1 VRKTFKAV
9 ALLALAVTGSRA
21 QAAEAKSRTEWFRDV
36 HWGVFIH
43 YLANNDDVTA
53 DEWNRLIDSFDAEG
67 LAKQLESARAGY
79 LILTLGQNSGHYL
92 SPNTAYDALTGIRPS
107 KCSRRDLVDDLD
119 RVLAPRGIRLMVY
132 LPAGAPDG
140 DKVAIEKLEWKRGP
154 YRNLEFQRKWER
166 VIAEWSERWGR
177 KVSGWWFDG
186 CYWPNTMYRS
196 VKPPNF
202 ATFAGAARKGN
213 ADSIVAFNRGVIFP
227 IISVS
232 EQEDYTAGEIN
243 DPSNVQVRDFWED
256 GAQFHM
262 LSYLGKAWSASPPRF
277 TTEQVV
283 EWTKRIAGKGGV
295 VSWDVPT
302 DARGLV
308 PEPFLEQLRAIGVA
322 VR

>member
-1 VRKTFKAV
+1 MSRAAKIVV
-9 ALLALAVTGSRA
+9 LLAFAVVVSGA
-21 QAAEAKSRTEWFRDV
+21 QAGEAKSRTEWFRDA

-43 YLANNDDVTA
+43 YLANNDDVSV
-53 DEWNRLIDSFDAEG
+53 DEWNRVIDGFDAEG
-67 LAKQLESARAGY
+67 LAQQLESARAGY
-79 LILTLGQNSGHYL
+79 LVLTLGQNSGHYL
-92 SPNTAYDALTGIRPS
+92 SPNATYDDLTGIRPS
-107 KCSRRDLVDDLD
+107 KCSRRDLVDDLH

-132 LPAGAPDG
+132 LPAGAPDR
-140 DKVAIEKLEWKRGP
+140 DKVTMKKLEWKRGP

-202 ATFAGAARKGN
+202 ASFAGAARKGN

-227 IISVS
+227 IISIT
-232 EQEDYTAGEIN
+232 EQEDYTAGEMD
-243 DPSNVQVRDFWED
+243 DPSKVQVSDFWQD

-262 LSYLGKAWSASPPRF
+262 LSYLGKAWSAGPPRF
-277 TTEQVV
+277 TIEQMV

-302 DARGLV
+302 DARGLI
-308 PEPFLEQLRAIGVA
+308 PEPFLEQLRAVGAA